1 MRESQ
6 KGALYIHFSS
16 KNELLIEIYRYYLK
30 KVKVIWET
38 IDNDKG
44 LDRKERL
51 QAQIKNHMEK
61 LLSQKEFILMHFNKN
76 GSYCKELDAFLQTVK
91 EGVFKWYEERL
102 IGIYGEEVRPYVT
115 DLTII
120 LKGMIE
126 SYLMTLFF
134 SNVSL
139 TLEDV
144 SDFIIS
150 RLDDLVEGLVRKK
163 ENPPFLHVRQS
174 LCGEMTWRQQLD
186 AYFLQLEKMIVDSLV
201 EDEVKEGIVS
211 FPLNF

>member
-1 MRESQ
+1 M
-6 KGALYIHFSS
+6 
-16 KNELLIEIYRYYLK
+16 
-30 KVKVIWET
+30 IWET

-163 ENPPFLHVRQS
+163 ENPPFLRVRQS